1 MVGCLRRNLY
11 PFVRQFEPYPLYL
24 RKACWLHLYLP
35 VALRFAAFVVENRQ
49 AGRYKLLS
57 KTLLAVLHQRSSKL
71 WFRQVPRPILT
82 NARQQTAKQ
91 FNSFSKSGNYKC
103 FYCLHFMLVYIC
115 YCSACSVVSFL
126 VLGE

>member
-11 PFVRQFEPYPLYL
+11 PFVRQFEPYLLYL

-49 AGRYKLLS
+49 AGRYKLLR

-71 WFRQVPRPILT
+71 WFRQVPRPILY
-82 NARQQTAKQ
+82 NACQR
-91 FNSFSKSGNYKC
+91 
-103 FYCLHFMLVYIC
+103 LPVYRI
-115 YCSACSVVSFL
+115 
-126 VLGE
+126 